1 MVRIAPMC
9 VRHHSRSATALSSRF
24 VPTCRMRRFGAA
36 CSSEVGSGATRV
48 VESCLDRVSGWYRS
62 LSLTIYVKCLQIFIR
77 YRRDHT
83 SRQFACSMYLFPAIG
98 LQRRP
103 RVFAAASA
111 HCAWVRRTN
120 RLLQPMATALG
131 KGTLSVLRCAAWRVR
146 DLSFCRTP

>member
-1 MVRIAPMC
+1 MVRTALMC
-9 VRHHSRSATALSSRF
+9 SLHHSRSATALSSRF
-24 VPTCRMRRFGAA
+24 VPTCRMRRFSAA

-83 SRQFACSMYLFPAIG
+83 SRQFVCWMYLFPAIG

-131 KGTLSVLRCAAWRVR
+131 RGTLSVLRRAAGWSA
-146 DLSFCRTP
+146 LKSFYRAP